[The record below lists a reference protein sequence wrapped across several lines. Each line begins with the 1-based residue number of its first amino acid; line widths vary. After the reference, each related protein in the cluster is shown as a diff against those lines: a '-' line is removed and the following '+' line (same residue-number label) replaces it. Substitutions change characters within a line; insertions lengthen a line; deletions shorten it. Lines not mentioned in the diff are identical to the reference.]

1 MRRVRRIG
9 LFGGTFDPPHL
20 GHLSVANDI
29 VAALEL
35 DELRWLVAAR
45 SPHKPDTALSPDEVR
60 VAMVTELVASNPRF
74 RVDDREVRRGG
85 LSYAVDTVRQIRE
98 ELDPEDRL
106 YLVIGADQYA
116 VFDTWRSP
124 DEIRRHAS
132 VVVMDREGEGGAR
145 PPDLAVPVSRVD
157 ISSTAVR
164 RQVALGEALDA
175 VVPDAVA
182 ALIRKHGL
190 YLGDREGVS

>member
-45 SPHKPDTALSPDEVR
+45 SPHKPDTELSPDDVR
-60 VAMVTELVASNPRF
+60 VEMVTELVASNPRF

-85 LSYAVDTVRQIRE
+85 LSYAVDTVRQIRA
-98 ELDPEDRL
+98 ELDPDDRL

-116 VFDTWRSP
+116 VFDEWRSP
-124 DEIRRHAS
+124 TAIREHAS
-132 VVVMDREGEGGAR
+132 VVVMDREGQGGAR
-145 PPDLAVPVSRVD
+145 PPDLSVPVRRVD

-164 RQVALGEALDA
+164 KLVAQGAILDG

-182 ALIRKHGL
+182 ALIRRHELYVGL
-190 YLGDREGVS
+190 S